1 MAKHLQREL
10 GRLQRGLLSLSAVVE
25 EAVRK
30 AVQALENRDVEL
42 AQHVIETDLDIDQA
56 EVDLEE
62 ECLKLLALYQPVAI
76 DLRLIVAVLKINN
89 DLERIGDLAVNIAER
104 AIFLAGQDVVQSE
117 FDFEGMARKAQ
128 QMVKMALDSL
138 VNQDSSLARQVLAM
152 DDEVDAMN
160 RRMYEQVREGIR
172 RYPGQLEAHTHLLSA
187 SRHLERIADHATNIA
202 EDVVYM
208 VEGQIIRH
216 QAEVYRKKQGGDLD
230 DVTSTA

>member
-1 MAKHLQREL
+1 MPKHLQREL
-10 GRLQRGLLSLSAVVE
+10 EKLQRGLLSLSAFVE
-25 EAVRK
+25 EAVRS
-30 AVQALENRDVEL
+30 AVRALERRDTEL
-42 AQHVIETDLDIDQA
+42 AWNVVRTDLQIDQA

-62 ECLKLLALYQPVAI
+62 ECLKLLALYQPVAM
-76 DLRLIVAVLKINN
+76 DLRMIVAVLKINN

-104 AIFLAGQDVVQSE
+104 ALFLAGQEGVESD

-138 VNQDSSLARQVLAM
+138 VEQDSSLARQVLAM

-160 RRMYEQVREGIR
+160 REMYEQVREAIR
-172 RYPGQLEAHTHLLSA
+172 RHPEQLVSHTHLLSA
-187 SRHLERIADHATNIA
+187 SRHVERIADHATNIA

-216 QAEVYRKKQGGDLD
+216 RAEVYKKKD
-230 DVTSTA
+230 

>member
-10 GRLQRGLLSLSAVVE
+10 EKLQRGLLSLSAVVE

-30 AVQALENRDVEL
+30 AVQALERRDVPL

-62 ECLKLLALYQPVAI
+62 ECLKLLALYQPVAV

-104 AIFLAGQDVVQSE
+104 AVFLAGQDAVQSE

-128 QMVKMALDSL
+128 EMVKMALDSL
-138 VNQDSSLARQVLAM
+138 VSQDSSLARQVLAM

-160 RRMYEQVREGIR
+160 REMYEQVREGIR
-172 RYPGQLEAHTHLLSA
+172 RHPDQLVAHTHLLSA

-208 VEGQIIRH
+208 VEGTIIRH
-216 QAEVYRKKQGGDLD
+216 KAEIYRRR
-230 DVTSTA
+230 